1 MLIKFV
7 CQNIYSIND
16 EIEFRMFK
24 SPTRVLKD
32 HVYNSNNKIK
42 ILKSA
47 IMYGANAAGKTNFV
61 KAINIGRSFIFGGPN
76 NPNRIDIPTF
86 KLESD
91 ENKNSLF
98 EFTFLSNG
106 TCYIYGYELNQKSVV
121 KEWCYKLISKKPK
134 LLFERET
141 LKDSTISL
149 TKGDFAETKK
159 EENFFAFCQDA
170 TRPTQLFLTTL
181 INNNTKHFGDIISWF
196 KKLTIIYP
204 ESKFGNLFTIIADN
218 NFYQSFIEILND
230 LGIDIDDFDT
240 KKGSIDDKWL
250 DVPQNIID
258 DVKKKITPKSSIHLL
273 SSTGQYLIFSMTD
286 DNKIEV
292 TKLYTQHLN
301 FNNEKINFEIF
312 EESDGT
318 RRLFDLIPMLLN
330 FKKSDS
336 VFIVDELDRS
346 FHTNLS
352 KSIFKLFHKYTN
364 DRPCQL
370 IATTHDTNLMDLSIF
385 RNDEIWY
392 AKKNSFKSTELYS
405 LYEFKQRYD
414 KNLVKDYLNGRFG
427 AVPEIN
433 IIEG

>member
-24 SPTRVLKD
+24 TPTRVLES
-32 HVYNSNNKIK
+32 HVFNSSNKIK
-42 ILKSA
+42 VLKSA
-47 IMYGANAAGKTNFV
+47 IIYGANASGKTNFV
-61 KAINIGRSFIFGGPN
+61 KAISLGRSFIFGGTN
-76 NPNRIDIPTF
+76 NPTRIDLPLF
-86 KLESD
+86 KLGAD
-91 ENKNSLF
+91 EDKNPIF
-98 EFTFLSNG
+98 EYTFLSNG
-106 TCYIYGYELNQKSVV
+106 VCYIYGYELNHVKVI
-121 KEWCYKLISKKPK
+121 KEWCYKLISKKPR
-134 LLFERET
+134 LLFERKT
-141 LKDSTISL
+141 LEDNTVIL
-149 TKGDFAETKK
+149 QKGDFALTKK
-159 EENFFAFCQDA
+159 DENFFDFCLDA

-196 KKLTIIYP
+196 KNLTIIYP

-240 KKGSIDDKWL
+240 KKGSIDEKWL
-250 DVPQNIID
+250 DVPQIYID
-258 DVKKKITPKSSIHLL
+258 EVKRRITPKSSIHLV
-273 SSTGQYLIFSMTD
+273 SSTGQYLIFSMTN
-286 DNKIEV
+286 DNNIEV

-301 FNNEKINFEIF
+301 SNNEKINFEFF

-318 RRLFDLIPMLLN
+318 RRLFDLISMLLTL
-330 FKKSDS
+330 KQSDS

-352 KSIFKLFHKYTN
+352 ISIFKLFYKYTL

-370 IATTHDTNLMDLSIF
+370 IATTHDTNLMDLNLF

-392 AKKNSFKSTELYS
+392 VKKNSFKSTEMYS

-414 KNLVKDYLNGRFG
+414 KSLVKDYLNGRFG
-427 AVPEIN
+427 AVPEISLN
-433 IIEG
+433 GV